1 MKIKEMSWG
10 SLASWLP
17 DLIYR
22 RRKRNWSAV
31 VIQFAAFRNVP
42 WDLVERIS
50 CADTH
55 AEMIYEILVLD
66 ALSQLRDGRR
76 RVLAELAQRG
86 RGKLAHQT
94 LAVLEALG

>member
-1 MKIKEMSWG
+1 MSWG

-31 VIQFAAFRNVP
+31 VIQFAAFRDVP

-55 AEMIYEILVLD
+55 VGILVLQ
-66 ALSQLRDGRR
+66 ALAQLRDGRR

-86 RGKLAHQT
+86 RGASSS
-94 LAVLEALG
+94 AVLLRF